1 VQASSLK
8 FQPYARKNMEFNDS
22 PTLHYADKGTW
33 ALAAVVMPDISLY
46 EAMNFFDSLESEL
59 TKTDG
64 PLSDIDSIQTP
75 DAA

>member
-22 PTLHYADKGTW
+22 TTLHYADKGTW
-33 ALAAVVMPDISLY
+33 ALAAVVMSDISLY

-64 PLSDIDSIQTP
+64 PLSDIDSIQTS